1 MSNIPP
7 PTRWTLVA
15 RHPIRPAARQELFGL
30 SADALL
36 VARDL
41 RGDDGR
47 LLSELVVVGRLP
59 ELTDADL
66 LSDAPLHHLLDEL
79 PAVFWG
85 EYGLGSEGDPRD
97 ELYVLH
103 RYPTD
108 RREAVPRRT
117 AIALQAF
124 HDPRLGLDHDRVG
137 SERGRGPTRW

>member
-1 MSNIPP
+1 MSDIPP

-15 RHPIRPAARQELFGL
+15 RHPIRPAARQELFRL

-66 LSDAPLHHLLDEL
+66 LSDAPLHDLLDGL

-85 EYGLGSEGDPRD
+85 EYGLGSQGDPRD
-97 ELYVLH
+97 ELHVLH
-103 RYPTD
+103 RYPPD
-108 RREAVPRRT
+108 RRETTPRRT

-124 HDPRLGLDHDRVG
+124 HDPRLGLDG
-137 SERGRGPTRW
+137 A

>member
-15 RHPIRPAARQELFGL
+15 RHPIRPAARQELLRL

-47 LLSELVVVGRLP
+47 LLSELIVVGRLP

-66 LSDAPLHHLLDEL
+66 LSDSPLHDLLDDL
-79 PAVFWG
+79 PTISWG
-85 EYGLGSEGDPRD
+85 EYGLGPQGDPRD
-97 ELYVLH
+97 ELHVLH
-103 RYPTD
+103 RYLSD
-108 RREAVPRRT
+108 RREPTPRRT
-117 AIALQAF
+117 AVALQAF
-124 HDPRLGLDHDRVG
+124 HDPRLVPVR
-137 SERGRGPTRW
+137 SPRTPATWSPPR